1 MPNTDEHGAQAALNK
16 VRRQVAE
23 TRCVNED
30 DVIEVPTFS
39 AGMTMYVNGDAPENI
54 IQRADEALYTA
65 KRLGRNRIEV
75 KYGIA
80 TNTDPVKLEPAV
92 NEGNNS

>member
-1 MPNTDEHGAQAALNK
+1 MNK

-23 TRCVNED
+23 TRCVSED

-39 AGMTMYVNGDAPENI
+39 AGMTMYVNGDTPENL

-75 KYGIA
+75 KYGLA
-80 TNTDPVKLEPAV
+80 TDNNPVKLDPAV
-92 NEGNNS
+92 NESKNN